1 MLLKSLKIL
10 FVFFFITTLGA
21 NELKKVIYLTPDIKI
36 PFWQII
42 SRGVESK
49 SQELDYNFQVFT
61 SNNDSKEELINT
73 INAINEKPS
82 AIVLSPTNSSN
93 AVTVL
98 RLIEK
103 ANIPVVIADIGADSG
118 KYVSYISSNNFEGAY
133 ELGKETSKFMKKEGI
148 ENRTIGIIAISQK
161 RSNGKSRTSGF
172 MKALKEFEIKS
183 ADIRQQVD
191 FSFDET
197 YNYTKELISLHP
209 DMGVL
214 WLQSSNVYKAAQKA
228 IDEAKRDI
236 YIITFDAEPEF
247 LQLIPNLEIVASAM
261 QQPYL
266 MGEKSVE
273 VLDDYLN
280 GKNITKNI
288 QLPVLA
294 ISKENIHKKTNL
306 INRNVL
312 GIINETK

>member
-148 ENRTIGIIAISQK
+148 EDRTIGIIAISQK